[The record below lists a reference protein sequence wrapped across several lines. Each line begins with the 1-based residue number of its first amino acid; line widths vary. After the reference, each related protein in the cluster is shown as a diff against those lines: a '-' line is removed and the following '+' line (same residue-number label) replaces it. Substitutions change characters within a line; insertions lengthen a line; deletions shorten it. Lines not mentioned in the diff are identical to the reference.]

1 MFFWRPKIRQRCI
14 KFGVLRHT
22 TAGQLPS
29 ETRNFRQTANFR
41 HFCFMTFLELFL
53 RIFRVLGDFRGFCII
68 LKFFAAE
75 AATFFS
81 FFKVFGRFAPVF
93 FQGFLKITL
102 TRRQW
107 MLNVS
112 SAKSKASSH
121 CARTKF
127 ARTSDMSRVA
137 KRSAVVR

>member
-1 MFFWRPKIRQRCI
+1 MALVAKTRGYKGVRI

-29 ETRNFRQTANFR
+29 ETRNFRQTVNFR
-41 HFCFMTFLELFL
+41 HFCFMTFLGLFL

-81 FFKVFGRFAPVF
+81 FF
-93 FQGFLKITL
+93 
-102 TRRQW
+102 
-107 MLNVS
+107 
-112 SAKSKASSH
+112 
-121 CARTKF
+121 
-127 ARTSDMSRVA
+127 
-137 KRSAVVR
+137 

>member
-1 MFFWRPKIRQRCI
+1 MLGNAHLQRFGTSPIEFHRKGVCI

-41 HFCFMTFLELFL
+41 HFCFMTFLGLFFL

-75 AATFFS
+75 AATYIS
-81 FFKVFGRFAPVF
+81 FFKGFRPLRARLFSRF
-93 FQGFLKITL
+93 
-102 TRRQW
+102 
-107 MLNVS
+107 S
-112 SAKSKASSH
+112 
-121 CARTKF
+121 
-127 ARTSDMSRVA
+127 
-137 KRSAVVR
+137 